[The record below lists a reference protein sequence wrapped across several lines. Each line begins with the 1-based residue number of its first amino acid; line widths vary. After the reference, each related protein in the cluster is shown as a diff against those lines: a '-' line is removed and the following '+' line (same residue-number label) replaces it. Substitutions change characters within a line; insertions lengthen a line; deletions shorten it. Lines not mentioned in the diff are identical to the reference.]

1 MLFRSAFDEV
11 HAKVAGT
18 VLPAALR
25 ADASSVADGHR
36 RGVAADR
43 HARDDVAVAGG
54 AGAAW
59 RRGGAAATATAR
71 TDAGDQRRRKQ
82 QASPAGPGG
91 KGHGH
96 SNRITSRYEHYVT
109 RWPGIL
115 VSHNPA

>member
-1 MLFRSAFDEV
+1 MQKYGIPLNDTPLLDNWQLEPV
-11 HAKVAGT
+11 TAKPNGFPYPIVVG
-18 VLPAALR
+18 
-25 ADASSVADGHR
+25 
-36 RGVAADR
+36 
-43 HARDDVAVAGG
+43 AGG

-96 SNRITSRYEHYVT
+96 SNRITSRYGHYVT
-109 RWPGIL
+109 EWPGIL
-115 VSHNPA
+115 VRHNPA